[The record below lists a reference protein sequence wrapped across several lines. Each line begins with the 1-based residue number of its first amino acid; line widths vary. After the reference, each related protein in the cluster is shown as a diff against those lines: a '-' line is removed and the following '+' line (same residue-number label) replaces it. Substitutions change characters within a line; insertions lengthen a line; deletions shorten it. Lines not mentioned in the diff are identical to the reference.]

1 MSLKRGLFAAI
12 IASMILPLV
21 PSLVSAQ
28 TGGGVPVTTGS
39 PSSPFPQNKQNEPA
53 VAIGFP
59 LPAWRD
65 PLKGEEFS
73 DGRDA
78 QEVR

>member
-1 MSLKRGLFAAI
+1 MAFINLAA
-12 IASMILPLV
+12 
-21 PSLVSAQ
+21 
-28 TGGGVPVTTGS
+28 T
-39 PSSPFPQNKQNEPA
+39 
-53 VAIGFP
+53 AIGFP